1 MSHNYYL
8 KKPIKIE
15 TYSSRV
21 VFSIFLRISTMSQ
34 WLCVFVIL
42 AISHIG
48 VYGQGLSNA
57 EEAEIL
63 RAHNYFRG
71 IVDPVAT
78 NMLKLV
84 REFTC
89 IYIF

>member
-1 MSHNYYL
+1 MS
-8 KKPIKIE
+8 
-15 TYSSRV
+15 R
-21 VFSIFLRISTMSQ
+21 

-42 AISHIG
+42 AISHSR
-48 VYGQGLSNA
+48 VYGQGLTNA
-57 EEAEIL
+57 EEREIL

-84 REFTC
+84 KEFTC
-89 IYIF
+89 KYIC

>member
-1 MSHNYYL
+1 
-8 KKPIKIE
+8 
-15 TYSSRV
+15 
-21 VFSIFLRISTMSQ
+21 MSQ
-34 WLCVFVIL
+34 WPCVFVIL